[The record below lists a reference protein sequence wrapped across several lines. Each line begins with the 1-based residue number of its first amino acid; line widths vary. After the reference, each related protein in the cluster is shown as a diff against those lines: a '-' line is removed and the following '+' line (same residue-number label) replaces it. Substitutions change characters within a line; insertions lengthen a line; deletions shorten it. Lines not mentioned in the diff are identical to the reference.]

1 MQRRGDDAILH
12 RCGRSALMDAAVGAD
27 TGRFFSAPLVI
38 LFHFLASSSTWCL
51 QLAATPTVHL
61 LIRSEC
67 CPIGAFLAV
76 ASLSLSL
83 SLSLF
88 PILFIAPFRIP
99 IVVTWTVPMNNAG
112 MYQSPSVSRCHQPA
126 LRAESNVSMM
136 ASMGIGAGSTDVFD
150 SKHLVGF

>member
-1 MQRRGDDAILH
+1 MQRREDDAILH

-83 SLSLF
+83 SLFFLF
-88 PILFIAPFRIP
+88 YL
-99 IVVTWTVPMNNAG
+99 
-112 MYQSPSVSRCHQPA
+112 SPHFEFLSWSRGRC
-126 LRAESNVSMM
+126 L
-136 ASMGIGAGSTDVFD
+136 
-150 SKHLVGF
+150 

>member
-1 MQRRGDDAILH
+1 MNGNVERWLGEEGRRGGGRNRNGKRDVTEGGKKMQRRGDDAILH

-76 ASLSLSL
+76 ASLSLSF
-83 SLSLF
+83 SYF
-88 PILFIAPFRIP
+88 IYRPI
-99 IVVTWTVPMNNAG
+99 
-112 MYQSPSVSRCHQPA
+112 
-126 LRAESNVSMM
+126 SNSYRGHVD
-136 ASMGIGAGSTDVFD
+136 GAYE
-150 SKHLVGF
+150 

>member
-76 ASLSLSL
+76 ASLSLSF
-83 SLSLF
+83 SYF
-88 PILFIAPFRIP
+88 IYRPI
-99 IVVTWTVPMNNAG
+99 
-112 MYQSPSVSRCHQPA
+112 
-126 LRAESNVSMM
+126 SNSYRGHVD
-136 ASMGIGAGSTDVFD
+136 GAYE
-150 SKHLVGF
+150 